1 MLGNEA
7 PFRAVAVNDMILDA
21 EGQKMSKSKGNVVD
35 PWKAIAEFGAD
46 AIRWYLITVSQ
57 PWVPKRFD
65 PAALAENVR
74 RTFDTLANTYR
85 FYALYAGLS
94 DYEPSDA
101 DPKIEDRPLMDRWV
115 LSRLNGLVDRVSTE
129 MDQYEVTRAARAV
142 SEFIVDDLSNWYVRR
157 SRSRFWGTRSDSG
170 DGATAGSAAGN
181 SGGGTSD
188 VPEDTRAAFA
198 TLHHVLTTVARLLAP
213 VVPFHADWLH
223 RALGGGSV
231 HLAQWPTRSTVRSVE
246 LERGMEAAREL
257 VRLGRAARETAKIR
271 VRQPLRVLHAVVPRR
286 DDLDG
291 GLLEVIEDELNVKEV
306 RFLTHAEELVTHRAT
321 PNFRVLGK
329 RFGPRTPKA
338 AEAIRSLPS
347 GSLAEFLRGGELR
360 IEVEGEEHALDR
372 EELEVREEARGD
384 MLVEAD
390 GSFTVALDPT
400 IDEALRL
407 EGLAREI
414 VNRIQRLRREA
425 GLAVS
430 DRIRLF
436 VSGTETVLAM
446 IARYGDVVCRETL
459 ALSIETGDPDAGRT
473 FVASQDIDLDGVPA
487 WIALDRA

>member
-1 MLGNEA
+1 
-7 PFRAVAVNDMILDA
+7 
-21 EGQKMSKSKGNVVD
+21 
-35 PWKAIAEFGAD
+35 
-46 AIRWYLITVSQ
+46 
-57 PWVPKRFD
+57 
-65 PAALAENVR
+65 
-74 RTFDTLANTYR
+74 
-85 FYALYAGLS
+85 
-94 DYEPSDA
+94 
-101 DPKIEDRPLMDRWV
+101 
-115 LSRLNGLVDRVSTE
+115 
-129 MDQYEVTRAARAV
+129 
-142 SEFIVDDLSNWYVRR
+142 
-157 SRSRFWGTRSDSG
+157 
-170 DGATAGSAAGN
+170 
-181 SGGGTSD
+181 
-188 VPEDTRAAFA
+188 
-198 TLHHVLTTVARLLAP
+198 
-213 VVPFHADWLH
+213 
-223 RALGGGSV
+223 
-231 HLAQWPTRSTVRSVE
+231 VE

-347 GSLAEFLRGGELR
+347 SSLAEFLRGGELR